1 MRRGALTARCVLD
14 RCFEAL
20 WVEGRQTLDPPQTLD
35 LAMIRLLATS
45 AHAFKGNAFMGKS
58 RLDSP
63 RLGAIYTPW
72 CCLAFG
78 ARNNGQEATVMTAD
92 QRQGLDLSP

>member
-1 MRRGALTARCVLD
+1 
-14 RCFEAL
+14 
-20 WVEGRQTLDPPQTLD
+20 
-35 LAMIRLLATS
+35 MIRLLATS

-78 ARNNGQEATVMTAD
+78 ARNNGQEATAKK
-92 QRQGLDLSP
+92 QR